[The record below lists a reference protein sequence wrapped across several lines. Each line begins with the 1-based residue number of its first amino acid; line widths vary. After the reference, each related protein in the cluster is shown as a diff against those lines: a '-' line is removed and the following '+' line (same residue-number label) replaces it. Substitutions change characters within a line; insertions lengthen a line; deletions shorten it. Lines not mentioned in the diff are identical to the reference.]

1 MQLCHIISYQSLF
14 DFIFHVPP
22 FLIMPIFTVIF
33 LLTLVS
39 AVSIRV
45 WLATR
50 HIRYVHTHRNS
61 VPENFS
67 SQISLDAHQKAADYT
82 CAKTRLNYANIC
94 LDTLLLLI
102 LTLGGGL
109 NALNSFWSNWF
120 SAPLLQGMI
129 FILGTVLLM
138 GLVEIPINYYRTF
151 VIEKKFGFNKMTH
164 SMFFVDLIKQGLLGI
179 LLGLPLLFGALW
191 LMEKTGANWWLYVW
205 LMWVGFNLIILSVYP
220 TWIAPLFNKFT
231 PLEDASLKARIEQLM
246 QKCGFKSSG
255 LFVMDGSRRSS
266 HGNAYFTGFGKNK
279 RIVFFDT
286 LLSHLNPPEIE
297 AVLAH
302 ELGHFKRNHVIKRIL
317 LTFTMSLVFLWLL
330 GYLMNQDWFYQ
341 GLGVFSSNE
350 TLANIS
356 SHSTAMALLL
366 FFLVMPTFTF
376 LFQPLSSLYSRKHEF
391 EADAYA
397 VEKASAGDLI
407 QALVKLYQDNAAT
420 LTPDPLHSAFY
431 DSHPPASVRIAR
443 LQNLAHN

>member
-1 MQLCHIISYQSLF
+1 
-14 DFIFHVPP
+14 
-22 FLIMPIFTVIF
+22 MPIFTVIF

-94 LDTLLLLI
+94 LDTVLLLI

-109 NALNSFWSNWF
+109 NALNFFWSNWF
-120 SAPLLQGMI
+120 SDPLLQGMI

-317 LTFTMSLVFLWLL
+317 LTFTMSLFFLWLL

>member
-1 MQLCHIISYQSLF
+1 MQ
-14 DFIFHVPP
+14 
-22 FLIMPIFTVIF
+22 IFTVIF
-33 LLTLVS
+33 LFTLTSVVL
-39 AVSIRV
+39 IRV

-50 HIRYVHTHRNS
+50 HIHHIQTHRNS

-67 SQISLDAHQKAADYT
+67 SQINLDSHQKAADYT
-82 CAKTRLNYANIC
+82 CAKTRLNYANIF
-94 LDTLLLLI
+94 LETVLLLV

-109 NALNSFWSNWF
+109 NALNVFWSNWF
-120 SAPLLQGMI
+120 SDPLSHGIVL
-129 FILGTVLLM
+129 ILGTVLLL

-164 SMFFVDLIKQGLLGI
+164 TMFFVDLIKQGTLGV
-179 LLGLPLLFGALW
+179 LLGLPLLFGVLW
-191 LMEKTGANWWLYVW
+191 LMEKMGANWWLYVW
-205 LMWVGFNLIILSVYP
+205 LMWVTFNLLILSIYP

-231 PLEDASLKARIEQLM
+231 PLDDASLKERIEKLM

-286 LLSHLNPPEIE
+286 LLSHLNGPEIE

-302 ELGHFKRNHVIKRIL
+302 ELGHFKRRHVIKRIIW
-317 LTFTMSLVFLWLL
+317 TFTMSLVFLWLL
-330 GYLMNQDWFYQ
+330 GYLMNQNWFYQ
-341 GLGVFSSNE
+341 GLGVFTSNE
-350 TLANIS
+350 ALTSVHS
-356 SHSTAMALLL
+356 SSTAMALLL

-376 LFQPLSSLYSRKHEF
+376 LFQPISSLYSRKHEF

-397 VEKASAGDLI
+397 VDKSSASDLI
-407 QALVKLYQDNAAT
+407 QALVKLYKDNAAT

>member
-1 MQLCHIISYQSLF
+1 
-14 DFIFHVPP
+14 
-22 FLIMPIFTVIF
+22 MPIFTVIF

-164 SMFFVDLIKQGLLGI
+164 IMFFVDLIKQGLLGI

-350 TLANIS
+350 ALANIS

>member
-1 MQLCHIISYQSLF
+1 MQ
-14 DFIFHVPP
+14 
-22 FLIMPIFTVIF
+22 IFTVIF
-33 LLTLVS
+33 LFTLTSVVL
-39 AVSIRV
+39 IRV

-50 HIRYVHTHRNS
+50 HIHHIQTHRNS

-67 SQISLDAHQKAADYT
+67 SQINLDSHQKAADYT
-82 CAKTRLNYANIC
+82 CAKTRLNYANIF
-94 LDTLLLLI
+94 LETVLLLV

-109 NALNSFWSNWF
+109 NALNVFWSNWF
-120 SAPLLQGMI
+120 SDPLSHGMVL
-129 FILGTVLLM
+129 ILGTVLLL

-164 SMFFVDLIKQGLLGI
+164 TMFFVDLIKQGTLGV
-179 LLGLPLLFGALW
+179 LLGLPLLFGVLW
-191 LMEKTGANWWLYVW
+191 LMGKMGANWWLYVW
-205 LMWVGFNLIILSVYP
+205 LMWVTFNLLILSIYP

-231 PLEDASLKARIEQLM
+231 PLDDASLKERIEKLM

-286 LLSHLNPPEIE
+286 LLSHLNGPEIE

-302 ELGHFKRNHVIKRIL
+302 ELGHFKRRHVIKRIIW
-317 LTFTMSLVFLWLL
+317 TFTMSLVFLWLL
-330 GYLMNQDWFYQ
+330 GYLMNQNWFYQ
-341 GLGVFSSNE
+341 GLGVFTSNE
-350 TLANIS
+350 VLTSVHS
-356 SHSTAMALLL
+356 SSTAMALLL

-376 LFQPLSSLYSRKHEF
+376 LFQPISSLYSRKHEF

-397 VEKASAGDLI
+397 VDKSSASDLI
-407 QALVKLYQDNAAT
+407 QALVKLYKDNAAT

>member
-1 MQLCHIISYQSLF
+1 MC
-14 DFIFHVPP
+14 V
-22 FLIMPIFTVIF
+22 
-33 LLTLVS
+33 VS
-39 AVSIRV
+39 TRV

-67 SQISLDAHQKAADYT
+67 SQINLDAHQKAADYT
-82 CAKTRLNYANIC
+82 CAKTRLNYANTC
-94 LDTLLLLI
+94 LDTALILI

-120 SAPLLQGMI
+120 SDPLLQGMI

-138 GLVEIPINYYRTF
+138 GLVEMPISYYRTF

-164 SMFFVDLIKQGLLGI
+164 SMFFVDLIKKGLLGTLI
-179 LLGLPLLFGALW
+179 GLPLLFGALW

-205 LMWVGFNLIILSVYP
+205 FMWVAFNLIILSVYP

-231 PLEDASLKARIEQLM
+231 PLEDASLKVRIEQLM

-286 LLSHLNPPEIE
+286 LLSHLSPPEIE

-356 SHSTAMALLL
+356 SPSTAMALLL

-397 VEKASAGDLI
+397 VEKASASDLI

>member
-94 LDTLLLLI
+94 LDTVLLLI

-109 NALNSFWSNWF
+109 NALNFFWSNWF
-120 SAPLLQGMI
+120 SDPLLQGMI

-350 TLANIS
+350 ALANIS

>member
-1 MQLCHIISYQSLF
+1 
-14 DFIFHVPP
+14 
-22 FLIMPIFTVIF
+22 MPIFTVIF

-94 LDTLLLLI
+94 LDTVLLLI

-109 NALNSFWSNWF
+109 NALNLFWSNWF
-120 SAPLLQGMI
+120 SDPLLQGMI

-205 LMWVGFNLIILSVYP
+205 LMWVGFNLIVLSVYP

-350 TLANIS
+350 ALANIS

>member
-1 MQLCHIISYQSLF
+1 M
-14 DFIFHVPP
+14 
-22 FLIMPIFTVIF
+22 
-33 LLTLVS
+33 
-39 AVSIRV
+39 
-45 WLATR
+45 
-50 HIRYVHTHRNS
+50 HRNS

-67 SQISLDAHQKAADYT
+67 SQINLDAHQKAADYT

-94 LDTLLLLI
+94 LDTALI
-102 LTLGGGL
+102 LMLTLGGGL

-120 SAPLLQGMI
+120 SDPLLQGMI

-138 GLVEIPINYYRTF
+138 GLVEIPISYYRTF

-164 SMFFVDLIKQGLLGI
+164 SMFFVDLIKKGLLGALI
-179 LLGLPLLFGALW
+179 GLPLLFGALW

-205 LMWVGFNLIILSVYP
+205 FMWVAFNLIILSVYP

-231 PLEDASLKARIEQLM
+231 PLEDASLKVRIEQLM

-286 LLSHLNPPEIE
+286 LLSHLSPPEIE

-330 GYLMNQDWFYQ
+330 GYLMNQDWFYH

-350 TLANIS
+350 TLVNIS
-356 SHSTAMALLL
+356 SPSTAMALLL

-397 VEKASAGDLI
+397 VEKASASDLI

>member
-1 MQLCHIISYQSLF
+1 
-14 DFIFHVPP
+14 
-22 FLIMPIFTVIF
+22 MPIFTVIF

-94 LDTLLLLI
+94 LDTVLLLI

-109 NALNSFWSNWF
+109 NALNLFWSNWF
-120 SAPLLQGMI
+120 SDPLLQGMI

-317 LTFTMSLVFLWLL
+317 LTFTMSLFFLWLL

>member
-1 MQLCHIISYQSLF
+1 
-14 DFIFHVPP
+14 
-22 FLIMPIFTVIF
+22 MPIFTVIF

-120 SAPLLQGMI
+120 SDPLLQGMI

>member
-1 MQLCHIISYQSLF
+1 M
-14 DFIFHVPP
+14 
-22 FLIMPIFTVIF
+22 
-33 LLTLVS
+33 
-39 AVSIRV
+39 
-45 WLATR
+45 
-50 HIRYVHTHRNS
+50 HRNS

-67 SQISLDAHQKAADYT
+67 SQINLDAHQKAADYT

-94 LDTLLLLI
+94 LDTALI
-102 LTLGGGL
+102 LMLTLGGGL
-109 NALNSFWSNWF
+109 NALNLFWSNWF
-120 SAPLLQGMI
+120 SDPLLQGMI

-138 GLVEIPINYYRTF
+138 GLVEIPISYYRTF

-164 SMFFVDLIKQGLLGI
+164 SMFFVDLIKKGLLGALI
-179 LLGLPLLFGALW
+179 GLPLLFGALW

-205 LMWVGFNLIILSVYP
+205 FMWVAFNLIILSVYP

-231 PLEDASLKARIEQLM
+231 PLEDASLKVRIEQLM

-356 SHSTAMALLL
+356 SPSTAMALLL

-397 VEKASAGDLI
+397 VEKASASDLI

>member
-1 MQLCHIISYQSLF
+1 
-14 DFIFHVPP
+14 
-22 FLIMPIFTVIF
+22 MPIFTVIF
-33 LLTLVS
+33 LLTLVC

-94 LDTLLLLI
+94 LDTVLLLI

-109 NALNSFWSNWF
+109 NALNFFWSNWF
-120 SAPLLQGMI
+120 SDPLLQGMI

-356 SHSTAMALLL
+356 THSTAMALLL

-397 VEKASAGDLI
+397 VEKASSGDLI

>member
-1 MQLCHIISYQSLF
+1 MC
-14 DFIFHVPP
+14 V
-22 FLIMPIFTVIF
+22 
-33 LLTLVS
+33 VS
-39 AVSIRV
+39 TRV

-50 HIRYVHTHRNS
+50 HIRYVHKHRNS

-67 SQISLDAHQKAADYT
+67 SQINLDAHQKAADYT

-94 LDTLLLLI
+94 LDTALLLI

-109 NALNSFWSNWF
+109 NALNLFWSNWL
-120 SAPLLQGMI
+120 SDPLLQGMI
-129 FILGTVLLM
+129 FILGTILLM
-138 GLVEIPINYYRTF
+138 GLVEIPISYYRTF

-164 SMFFVDLIKQGLLGI
+164 TMFFVDLIKQGLLGI

-205 LMWVGFNLIILSVYP
+205 LMWVAFNLIILSVYP

-231 PLEDASLKARIEQLM
+231 PLEDAALKARIEQLM

-266 HGNAYFTGFGKNK
+266 HGNAYFTGFGQNK

-286 LLSHLNPPEIE
+286 LLSQLNPPEIE

-302 ELGHFKRNHVIKRIL
+302 ELGHFKRNHVIKRIF
-317 LTFTMSLVFLWLL
+317 LTFTISLVFLWLL

-350 TLANIS
+350 TLVNMS

-397 VEKASAGDLI
+397 VEKASSGDLI

>member
-1 MQLCHIISYQSLF
+1 MQ
-14 DFIFHVPP
+14 
-22 FLIMPIFTVIF
+22 IFTVIF
-33 LLTLVS
+33 LFTLTSVVL
-39 AVSIRV
+39 IRV

-50 HIRYVHTHRNS
+50 HIHHIQTHRNS

-67 SQISLDAHQKAADYT
+67 SQINLDSHQKAADYT
-82 CAKTRLNYANIC
+82 CAKTRLNYANIF
-94 LDTLLLLI
+94 LETVLLLV

-109 NALNSFWSNWF
+109 NALNVFWSNWF
-120 SAPLLQGMI
+120 SDPLSHGMVL
-129 FILGTVLLM
+129 ILGTVLLL
-138 GLVEIPINYYRTF
+138 GLVEVPINYYRTF

-164 SMFFVDLIKQGLLGI
+164 TMFFVDLIKQGTLGI
-179 LLGLPLLFGALW
+179 LLGLPLLFGVLW
-191 LMEKTGANWWLYVW
+191 LMEKMGANWWLYVW
-205 LMWVGFNLIILSVYP
+205 LMWVTFNLLILSIYP

-231 PLEDASLKARIEQLM
+231 PLDDASLKERIEKLM

-286 LLSHLNPPEIE
+286 LLSHLNGPEIE

-302 ELGHFKRNHVIKRIL
+302 ELGHFKRRHVIKRIIW
-317 LTFTMSLVFLWLL
+317 TFTMSLVFLWLL
-330 GYLMNQDWFYQ
+330 GYLMNQNWFYQ
-341 GLGVFSSNE
+341 GLGVFTSNE
-350 TLANIS
+350 ALTSVHS
-356 SHSTAMALLL
+356 SSTAMALLL

-376 LFQPLSSLYSRKHEF
+376 LFQPISSLYSRKHEF

-397 VEKASAGDLI
+397 VDKSSASDLI
-407 QALVKLYQDNAAT
+407 QALVKLYKDNAAT

>member
-1 MQLCHIISYQSLF
+1 
-14 DFIFHVPP
+14 
-22 FLIMPIFTVIF
+22 MPIFTTIF
-33 LLTLVS
+33 LLILICVVAT
-39 AVSIRV
+39 RV

-50 HIRYVHTHRNS
+50 HIRHIHINRNT

-67 SQISLDAHQKAADYT
+67 SQISLESHQKAADYT
-82 CAKTRLNYANIC
+82 CTKTRLSYTNIC
-94 LDTLLLLI
+94 LDTVLLLM
-102 LTLGGGL
+102 LTFGGGL
-109 NALNSFWSNWF
+109 NAINAFWFNFFSN
-120 SAPLLQGMI
+120 PLLNGMA
-129 FILGTVLLM
+129 FILCTVLLM
-138 GLVEIPINYYRTF
+138 GVVEVPINYYRNF
-151 VIEKKFGFNKMTH
+151 VIEKKFGFNKMTPV
-164 SMFFVDLIKQGLLGI
+164 MFFVDLIKQGFLGI
-179 LLGLPLLFGALW
+179 LIGFPILFVVLW
-191 LMEKTGANWWLYVW
+191 LMEKAGANWWFYAW
-205 LMWVGFNLIILSVYP
+205 LIWVAFNIILLSVYP

-266 HGNAYFTGFGKNK
+266 HGNAYFTGFGQNK

-286 LLSHLNPPEIE
+286 LLSHLNPSEIE

-302 ELGHFKRNHVIKRIL
+302 ELGHFIRNHVIKRIIW
-317 LTFTMSLVFLWLL
+317 TFTMSLIFLWLL
-330 GYLMNQDWFYQ
+330 GYLMNQEWFYQ
-341 GLGVFSSNE
+341 GLGILVLNEAQTNTFSP
-350 TLANIS
+350 
-356 SHSTAMALLL
+356 STAMALLL

-376 LFQPLSSLYSRKHEF
+376 LFQPLSSFYSRKHEF

-397 VEKASAGDLI
+397 VEKASASDLI

>member
-1 MQLCHIISYQSLF
+1 MC
-14 DFIFHVPP
+14 V
-22 FLIMPIFTVIF
+22 
-33 LLTLVS
+33 VS
-39 AVSIRV
+39 TRV

-50 HIRYVHTHRNS
+50 HIRYVHKHRNS

-67 SQISLDAHQKAADYT
+67 SQVNLDSHQKAADYT

-94 LDTLLLLI
+94 LDTALLLI

-109 NALNSFWSNWF
+109 NALNLFWSNWL
-120 SAPLLQGMI
+120 SDPLLQGMI
-129 FILGTVLLM
+129 FILGTILLM
-138 GLVEIPINYYRTF
+138 GLVEIPISYYRTF

-164 SMFFVDLIKQGLLGI
+164 TMFFVDLIKQGLLGI

-205 LMWVGFNLIILSVYP
+205 LMWVAFNLIILSVYP

-231 PLEDASLKARIEQLM
+231 PLEDAALKARIEKLM

-266 HGNAYFTGFGKNK
+266 HGNAYFTGFGQNK

-286 LLSHLNPPEIE
+286 LLSQLNPPEIE

-302 ELGHFKRNHVIKRIL
+302 ELGHFKRNHVIKRIF
-317 LTFTMSLVFLWLL
+317 LTFTISLVFLWLL

-356 SHSTAMALLL
+356 SPSTAMALLL

-397 VEKASAGDLI
+397 VEKASSGDLI

>member
-1 MQLCHIISYQSLF
+1 M
-14 DFIFHVPP
+14 
-22 FLIMPIFTVIF
+22 FTVIF
-33 LLTLVS
+33 LFTLICV
-39 AVSIRV
+39 VFTRV
-45 WLATR
+45 WLTTR
-50 HIRYVHTHRNS
+50 HIRYVKMHRNR

-67 SQISLDAHQKAADYT
+67 SQINLDSHQKAADYT
-82 CAKTRLNYANIC
+82 CAKTRLNYFNIF
-94 LDTLLLLI
+94 LDALLLLI

-109 NALNSFWSNWF
+109 NLLNSFWAEWF
-120 SAPLLQGMI
+120 IDPVSHGIAL
-129 FILGTVLLM
+129 ILGTVLLL
-138 GLVEIPINYYRTF
+138 GLAEIPINYYRTF
-151 VIEKKFGFNKMTH
+151 VIEKEFGFNKMTRA
-164 SMFFVDLIKQGLLGI
+164 MFFMDLFKQGILGVM
-179 LLGLPLLFGALW
+179 LGLPFLFGALW
-191 LMEKTGANWWLYVW
+191 LMERMGANWWLYVW
-205 LMWVGFNLIILSVYP
+205 IMWVAFNLIVLSIYP

-231 PLEDASLKARIEQLM
+231 PLDDVALKERIEQLM

-286 LLSHLNPPEIE
+286 LLSHLNAPEIE

-302 ELGHFKRNHVIKRIL
+302 ELGHFKRHHVIKRIL
-317 LTFTMSLVFLWLL
+317 WSFTMSLAFLWLL
-330 GYLMNQDWFYQ
+330 GNLMNQEWFYL
-341 GLGVFSSNE
+341 GLGVSVSNE
-350 TLANIS
+350 LLSTAQVP
-356 SHSTAMALLL
+356 STAMALLL

-376 LFQPLSSLYSRKHEF
+376 LFQPISSLYSRKHEF

-397 VEKASAGDLI
+397 AEKSSASDLI
-407 QALVKLYQDNAAT
+407 LALVKLYKDNAAT

>member
-1 MQLCHIISYQSLF
+1 
-14 DFIFHVPP
+14 
-22 FLIMPIFTVIF
+22 MPIFTVIF

-94 LDTLLLLI
+94 LDTVLLLI

-109 NALNSFWSNWF
+109 NALNLFWSNWF
-120 SAPLLQGMI
+120 SDPLLQGMI

>member
-1 MQLCHIISYQSLF
+1 
-14 DFIFHVPP
+14 
-22 FLIMPIFTVIF
+22 MPIFTVIF